1 MKCPNCGNEVSAKAV
16 QCRRCGLILPGT
28 SYTHTN
34 FGARPAAGGNRGFT
48 EHIGGASYYP
58 GGYADTRT
66 SYAGPTYTYP
76 VVRQETYPD
85 PYAAS
90 SSSYYYERSARRD
103 REKMMFYSKI
113 LTTLLSL
120 HVVLDLLLIVI
131 LFLR

>member
-34 FGARPAAGGNRGFT
+34 IGSRAQAGGNRGFT

-58 GGYADTRT
+58 GYTDTRT

-76 VVRQETYPD
+76 VMRQEAYPD
-85 PYAAS
+85 PYAVPSA
-90 SSSYYYERSARRD
+90 SYYYERAARRD